1 MTGLDASTIVLL
13 TGEGTSVVARV
24 VLDLG
29 ARARWATQLDAALRN
44 APAETIAVAE
54 GLAAVA
60 LAYWIQLSPRSYLA
74 PLRGVVLHAP
84 ASTLACAG
92 VGLDNLPATH
102 LPLPAI
108 VVGRTGEDA
117 ARHLALADRWGAR
130 YVPEHQ
136 RVSVSATEA
145 VEARLLA
152 VARADLGAI
161 PLAAPLPGEVV
172 AIRAA
177 V

>member
-1 MTGLDASTIVLL
+1 VTGLDASTIVLL
-13 TGEGTSVVARV
+13 TGEGTSVVGRV
-24 VLDLG
+24 VLDFG

-60 LAYWIQLSPRSYLA
+60 LAYWIQLSPRSYLSR
-74 PLRGVVLHAP
+74 LRGVVLHAP
-84 ASTLACAG
+84 ASAAACAG
-92 VGLDNLPATH
+92 VGLGNLPATH

-130 YVPEHQ
+130 FVPEHQ
-136 RVSVSATEA
+136 RVRATDA
-145 VEARLLA
+145 IEARLLA
-152 VARADLGAI
+152 VARADIGTI
-161 PLAAPLPGEVV
+161 PLAVPLPGEVV